1 MDKNNV
7 NVTPED
13 KKKTVEAFFRYYE
26 LSSLLFDNSRSEIY
40 NVTDIP
46 ANNKFSKLAKKTA
59 KELMV
64 TWNTMTHEDSN
75 RIMLAMLEE
84 LFNLIRDIEK
94 SSQVTLNL
102 SIKPRKKQ

>member
-46 ANNKFSKLAKKTA
+46 ADNKFCKMAKQTA
-59 KELMV
+59 KQLKIPWSSMS
-64 TWNTMTHEDSN
+64 HEDSN

-84 LFNLIRDIEK
+84 AFNLIRDIEN
-94 SSQVTLNL
+94 SSQIVLNL
-102 SIKPRKKQ
+102 TIKTRKKK